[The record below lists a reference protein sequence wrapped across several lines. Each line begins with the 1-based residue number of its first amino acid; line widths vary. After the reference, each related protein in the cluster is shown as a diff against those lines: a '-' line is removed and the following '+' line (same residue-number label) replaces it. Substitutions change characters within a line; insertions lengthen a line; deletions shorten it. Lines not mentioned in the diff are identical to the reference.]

1 MQQERSWIRF
11 GIGLMIVSLG
21 LVLTVKARLGVSP
34 WSVFH
39 IGVTNHFSLT
49 LGQASQ
55 LTGLV
60 IVIISYLLAR
70 IKPSLAT
77 IINMFL
83 VGFLIDILM
92 PVVPP
97 SNGLIMRV
105 LYLVSGVVIFSMGVG
120 IYISSECGTGPR
132 DSLMMAL
139 DKKFKYRLALIRNG
153 IEITVLA
160 IGYLLGGPVGI
171 GTVLVALG
179 VGPIVEYT
187 LNLID
192 KLINNCDYQVDC

>member
-1 MQQERSWIRF
+1 MQQEKSWIRF

-97 SNGLIMRV
+97 SNGLLMRT

-139 DKKFKYRLALIRNG
+139 DRKLSYRLALIRNG

-160 IGYLLGGPVGI
+160 VGYLLGGPVGI

-187 LNLID
+187 LNIIN
-192 KLINNCDYQVDC
+192 KLINNRDYQVDC

>member
-1 MQQERSWIRF
+1 MQQEKSWIRF

-83 VGFLIDILM
+83 VGFLIDMLM
-92 PVVPP
+92 PLVPP
-97 SNGLIMRV
+97 SNGLIMRIA
-105 LYLVSGVVIFSMGVG
+105 YLLSGVVIFSVGVG

-139 DKKFKYRLALIRNG
+139 DKKLKYRLALIRNG

-187 LNLID
+187 LNLINN
-192 KLINNCDYQVDC
+192 LISNCGYQVDC